1 MRRFDKLQM
10 RFRSLLRRA
19 KVEDELD
26 REMQFHL
33 DEQIQEYINAGMDAD
48 EARFTALKEIGNIAQ
63 LKEECRNKRGLR
75 LIDELARN
83 LRYAIRALRRNPT
96 FTAVSVLTLA
106 LGLGATT
113 AIFSLLYTTVLAPVP

>member
-33 DEQIQEYINAGMDAD
+33 DEQIQEYINAGMDAE
-48 EARFTALKEIGNIAQ
+48 EARSAALRNIGNIGL
-63 LKEECRNKRGLR
+63 LKEECRDKRGLR
-75 LIDELARN
+75 FFEESARN
-83 LRYAIRALRRNPT
+83 LRYAIRMLRKNGT
-96 FTAVSVLTLA
+96 LTAVSVLTLA
-106 LGLGATT
+106 
-113 AIFSLLYTTVLAPVP
+113 